1 MKKRN
6 WLMTIAFAVLSLTII
21 STCVIGSTY
30 AKFVSKVN
38 GSGKAQAAGF
48 LIVAGE
54 AASTSA
60 EENVLMA
67 PGVKA
72 GYKMTINYFSQ
83 VVTNIKTVEGADNG
97 ATGTGVF
104 TADNWTK
111 LVKFYNANIAAI
123 KAATGAEG
131 AAVATDLAYTSLIKV
146 VNGDGDNKPID
157 EAFVA
162 AVVTKNAALAVPGN
176 AKQLKAMAANATDAI
191 AVELTVTAEWKSD
204 AQGGDLFDTFIGNCI
219 AAFEQGTTLQYGEAA
234 IIANEASA
242 TAIAKTAKGTL
253 SEVGIAVNIVA
264 EQAPTGA
271 GA

>member
-48 LIVAGE
+48 LIVAGK
-54 AASTSA
+54 AASTST

-104 TADNWTK
+104 AAANWTK
-111 LVKFYNANIAAI
+111 LVTFYNAHIDEI

-131 AAVATDLAYTSLIKV
+131 AAVDASLKYTSLIEV
-146 VNGDGDNKPID
+146 VNGDGKAID

-162 AVVTKNAALAVPGN
+162 AVVAKNSALAVSDN
-176 AKQLKAMAANATDAI
+176 AKQLKAMAADATEAI
-191 AVELTVTAEWKSD
+191 AAELTVTAEWKTH
-204 AQGGDLFDTFIGNCI
+204 AQGGDLFDNFIGNCI
-219 AAFEQGTTLQYGEAA
+219 AAFEQGTTLKYGDAE
-234 IIANEASA
+234 IIADAASE

>member
-67 PGVKA
+67 PGVTA

-104 TADNWTK
+104 TAENWKK
-111 LVKFYNANIAAI
+111 LVAFYNAHIDDI
-123 KAATGAEG
+123 KAAIGADG
-131 AAVATDLAYTSLIKV
+131 AAVDANLEYTSLIQVK
-146 VNGDGDNKPID
+146 NGNGETID
-157 EAFVA
+157 KAFVS
-162 AVVTKNAALAVPGN
+162 AVVAKNAALAVDGN
-176 AKQLKAMAANATDAI
+176 ATQLKAMAADATEAI
-191 AVELTVTAEWKSD
+191 AVELTVTAKWESD
-204 AQGGDLFDTFIGNCI
+204 AKGGDLFDTFIGNCI
-219 AAFEQGTTLQYGEAA
+219 AAFEQGTTLKYGEAE
-234 IIANEASA
+234 IIADAASA
-242 TAIAKTAKGTL
+242 TAIEKTAKGTL
-253 SEVGIAVNIVA
+253 SEVGIAVNIIA
-264 EQAPTGA
+264 EQDTTVVG
-271 GA
+271 G

>member
-67 PGVKA
+67 PGVTA

-104 TADNWTK
+104 TAENWAK
-111 LVKFYNANIAAI
+111 LVAFYTANIDAI
-123 KAATGAEG
+123 KAATGADG
-131 AAVATDLAYTSLIKV
+131 AAVTADLAYTSLIKV
-146 VNGDGDNKPID
+146 VNGDGKAID

-162 AVVTKNAALAVPGN
+162 AVVAKNAALAVTGN
-176 AKQLKAMAANATDAI
+176 AKQLKAMAADATDAI
-191 AVELTVTAEWKSD
+191 AVDLTVTAKWETD

-219 AAFEQGTTLQYGEAA
+219 AAFEQGTTLKYGEAE
-234 IIANEASA
+234 IIAEAASA

-253 SEVGIAVNIVA
+253 SEVGIAVNIIA
-264 EQAPTGA
+264 EQDTTVGA
-271 GA
+271 

>member
-67 PGVKA
+67 PGVTA

-104 TADNWTK
+104 TAENWAK
-111 LVKFYNANIAAI
+111 LVAFYNANIAAI

-131 AAVATDLAYTSLIKV
+131 AAVAGDLAYTSLIKV
-146 VNGDGDNKPID
+146 VNGTGETID
-157 EAFVA
+157 KAFVS
-162 AVVTKNAALAVPGN
+162 AVVEKNAALAVAGN
-176 AKQLKAMAANATDAI
+176 ATQLKAMAADATDAI
-191 AVELTVTAEWKSD
+191 AVELTVTAKWESD

-219 AAFEQGTTLQYGEAA
+219 AAFEQGTTLKYGDAE
-234 IIANEASA
+234 IIADAASA

-253 SEVGIAVNIVA
+253 SEVGIAVNIIA
-264 EQAPTGA
+264 EQDTTVGA
-271 GA
+271 

>member
-54 AASTSA
+54 TARTSA

-67 PGVKA
+67 PGVTA
-72 GYKMTINYFSQ
+72 SYKMTINYFSQ
-83 VVTNIKTVEGADNG
+83 VLTNIKTVEGADNG

-104 TADNWTK
+104 AAANWTK
-111 LVKFYNANIAAI
+111 LVTFYNEHIDEI

-131 AAVATDLAYTSLIKV
+131 AAVATDLAYTSLIQVK
-146 VNGDGDNKPID
+146 NGTGETID
-157 EAFVA
+157 KAFVS

-176 AKQLKAMAANATDAI
+176 ATQLKAMAANATDAI

-234 IIANEASA
+234 IIADEASA